1 MKTVGTPYGWV
12 TAAAIGCGNATGYW
26 RGSHPRPW
34 TDTALLLTL
43 PALIAG
49 TMMSKRIRVAL
60 AAPAVAYICLLT
72 RNRIKLWVRNMSRG
86 LRPKVSKQRP
96 FRPPWAG

>member
-1 MKTVGTPYGWV
+1 
-12 TAAAIGCGNATGYW
+12 
-26 RGSHPRPW
+26 
-34 TDTALLLTL
+34 LLTL

-72 RNRIKLWVRNMSRG
+72 RNRIKLGVA
-86 LRPKVSKQRP
+86 RPVNALVEQEIER
-96 FRPPWAG
+96 RERDR